1 MLFRLIALFLFST
14 VALTAV
20 SAFQRSRQRLAAPA
34 PFQSPLVA
42 AGTRI
47 PVVYGTWRVRPIMTW
62 LGGVKISPVYVYQP
76 STLGPFVIGPTQR
89 VQAGYEYAVTAQ
101 FVLCWGP
108 AQYRNM
114 IFGEHKALTS
124 QAGSQ
129 SVSVPSP
136 DGTHDLTADAVSAGG
151 FAGFG
156 ALDLEIFHG
165 GRASNAFFLP
175 NIYGGPGHG
184 GGVGGTI
191 TYAMGSRQYGPDPL
205 MEAKLG
211 AGNVP
216 SYADFATV
224 VYDSVVMGES
234 PTPPPIDFIVRGIG
248 GSVGDRMAGPPGN
261 QWLVQDTSA
270 AAILRDALTNRL
282 YGLGLADWEV
292 DTASFDAAHGQLAAE
307 GLGMSCYVGGSSG
320 PPIETFQ
327 QLRTECERHAGGILR
342 RNAETFQWEF
352 ALLRATTNPSA
363 LPHYDESVLSD
374 VEWHRAE
381 PTEVMNS
388 ITVEYSDAEAF
399 YQPNT
404 VTLKNDA
411 NIAMTGKVRPTKVQ
425 YLGITDRKVAWQ
437 VCARELKEQSTPL
450 AKGQAKATRALWA
463 ARPGDV
469 IRLSNVKHRLDHKIV
484 RILTVD
490 LGLPE
495 DATITITFI
504 EDVFSHPAVARSEY
518 PTEAPTTVPQIQR
531 PQITSLT
538 TSITNGVG
546 TLEFAVLDPEH
557 RTTSVAVATRSGTGA
572 MSAYANLATANP
584 DPTGDKFP
592 FNQQVTD
599 DDLNGTYSQ
608 DVSLSSFG
616 DSAIS
621 VRLRY
626 VGFSTVDDPLADIQ
640 ETFASATF
648 PVLRRVGVPVL
659 SFVYSGTDVIVT
671 ATAPDATSVKIAGKL
686 GSEPTDTEIRAA
698 TADSS
703 APFQLTLPAP
713 PAGQVLYVDA
723 FAYESAN
730 ESARSPTLTITGIAT
745 TGSRGNTNVIVRD
758 GSGGFVP
765 VLTSSGGTVVV

>member
-1 MLFRLIALFLFST
+1 MLYHLIALFLFST

-34 PFQSPLVA
+34 PFQSSLVA

-114 IFGEHKALTS
+114 IFGEHKPLTS
-124 QAGSQ
+124 QPGSQ

-136 DGTHDLTADAVSAGG
+136 SGTSTVTADTVSSGG

-156 ALDLEIFHG
+156 ALDVEVFHG

-191 TYAMGSRQYGPDPL
+191 TFAMGSRQYGPDPL

-216 SYADFATV
+216 SHADFATV

-234 PTPPPIDFIVRGIG
+234 PTPPSIDYVIRGVG
-248 GSVGDRMAGPPGN
+248 GSVGDRMVGPAGK
-261 QWLVQDTSA
+261 QWLVQDTSG
-270 AAILRDALTNRL
+270 AAILKDALLNRV
-282 YGLGLADWEV
+282 YGLGLPDWEV
-292 DTASFDAAHGQLAAE
+292 NATSFDSAHAQLASE
-307 GLGMSCYVGGSSG
+307 GLGMSLYVGGSSG

-342 RNAETFQWEF
+342 RNPETFQWEF
-352 ALLRATTNPSA
+352 ALLRATPDPSI
-363 LPHYDESVLSD
+363 LPHYDETVLSD
-374 VEWHRAE
+374 VDWHRAE

-388 ITVEYSDAEAF
+388 VTVEYSDAEAF

-411 NIAMTGKVRPTKVQ
+411 NIAMTGKVRATKVQ
-425 YLGITDRKVAWQ
+425 YLGLTSRAVAWQ

-469 IRLSNVKHRLDHKIV
+469 IRLSNVKHRLDHKLV

-495 DATITITFI
+495 DATIAITFI
-504 EDVFSHPAVARSEY
+504 EDVFSHSTASRVEY
-518 PTEAPTTVPQIQR
+518 PTEPPRQVPQIQR
-531 PQITSLT
+531 PQITALA
-538 TSITNGVG
+538 TSVSGGVG
-546 TLEFAVLDPEH
+546 TLQFTVLDPEH
-557 RTTSVAVATRSGTGA
+557 RITSIATATQVGGAA
-572 MSAYANLATANP
+572 MSAYADIATASP
-584 DPTGDKFP
+584 DTTDATFP
-592 FNQQVTD
+592 FNDQVTD
-599 DDLNGTYSQ
+599 DDLEGDYTETIA
-608 DVSLSSFG
+608 LSSFG
-616 DSAIS
+616 QSAIA

-626 VGFSTVDDPLADIQ
+626 VGFSTVDDPLGDIQ
-640 ETFASATF
+640 EVFASASF
-648 PVLRRVGVPVL
+648 PLLRRVGVPAL
-659 SFVYSGTDVIVT
+659 SFVYSGSDVIVT
-671 ATAPDATSVKIAGKL
+671 ATAPDATSVKIAAKL
-686 GSEPTDTEIRAA
+686 GSVPTDTEVRAA
-698 TADSS
+698 AADSS
-703 APFQLTLPAP
+703 SPFTATFIAPI
-713 PAGQVLYVDA
+713 AGQVLYVSA
-723 FAYESAN
+723 FAYEGAE
-730 ESARSPTLTITGIAT
+730 ESAKAPPLTISGGAIAPPEP
-745 TGSRGNTNVIVRD
+745 VIVD
-758 GSGGFVP
+758 HVSGPTFVFARSTGQQVFIKP
-765 VLTSSGGTVVV
+765 